1 MFKTINILVNIFIY
15 VHFVS
20 VCLDIKQKK
29 HFIFFKKGSNKVN
42 TKNQQR
48 DATMNEI

>member
-20 VCLDIKQKK
+20 VCSDIKQKK
-29 HFIFFKKGSNKVN
+29 HFIFFEKGKGKYQKSAKGCH
-42 TKNQQR
+42 
-48 DATMNEI
+48 NE